1 MRTNPSHR
9 LNILLLLLCHAP
21 WLLRGSEEIKIRATP
36 SRDFFLLG
44 EPAILNVVVENGSD
58 EELSVSWWTWDRHKA
73 VIVDAKGVG
82 GAPERKEDEIVGGLH
97 MQPSIKIQPGKQ
109 YRERVLVKEFVSV
122 VREGKYEVAYWLRDR
137 PNVSGNI
144 WVSIF
149 GSVEDYYADLWE
161 KLSSPLLPR
170 DRRLELTSFFMHN

>member
-1 MRTNPSHR
+1 
-9 LNILLLLLCHAP
+9 
-21 WLLRGSEEIKIRATP
+21 
-36 SRDFFLLG
+36 
-44 EPAILNVVVENGSD
+44 
-58 EELSVSWWTWDRHKA
+58 
-73 VIVDAKGVG
+73 
-82 GAPERKEDEIVGGLH
+82 